1 MMTLTE
7 KWKMEGLKKGLEEGL
22 QQGLILDAQDSIIEI
37 LETKFEFVSEDLKNK
52 VKSINDLNILK
63 DLRKKAVKVNT
74 IEDFYK
80 ILIQE

>member
-52 VKSINDLNILK
+52 VKSYD
-63 DLRKKAVKVNT
+63 
-74 IEDFYK
+74 
-80 ILIQE
+80 